1 MLLKGLPNPPRPNKT
16 YMNNKR
22 EIRQNNVGN
31 LEGPIPY
38 GFTWGLVLLKALP
51 KPPIPVGIFTP
62 KSQRENGDNICN
74 VVNTK
79 FKAREIFVGP
89 MPYGITWLLMPYE
102 GLT

>member
-1 MLLKGLPNPPRPNKT
+1 M
-16 YMNNKR
+16 
-22 EIRQNNVGN
+22 
-31 LEGPIPY
+31 
-38 GFTWGLVLLKALP
+38 GLVLLKALP

-74 VVNTK
+74 VVNME

-89 MPYGITWLLMPYE
+89 MPYGITWLLMSHG